1 MGNADVPV
9 PGDDPRCDAER
20 LSGMDAPGTTSIG
33 MDVYGLAGAL
43 GTMGIAWREG
53 DPIAPELFLDTA
65 GMTAILHLLPRCLAL
80 ALCEDF
86 IGTPYE
92 KLAVIIDR
100 LRTEDASDLS
110 DAPD

>member
-1 MGNADVPV
+1 MGNEDVPV

-20 LSGMDAPGTTSIG
+20 LSGMDAPGTIG
-33 MDVYGLAGAL
+33 
-43 GTMGIAWREG
+43 
-53 DPIAPELFLDTA
+53 IAPELFLDAA
-65 GMTAILHLLPRCLAL
+65 GVTAILHLLPRCLAL

-92 KLAVIIDR
+92 KLAAIIDQ